1 MGQQLTSPERQPL
14 IQINPGRGRRA
25 ILDVMQTK
33 FAQAQPGPFFVAIGA
48 SGSEGLSDLGDLLA
62 ALPAGLP
69 AVVLAVLHRPSD
81 RISHLREVLA
91 RRSALPVVIPDEDQ
105 EFRVG
110 CCYIGEPAAHLSL
123 AARSRVRFIAG
134 AHDKYRNRTVDL
146 LFTSVAAHARGRA
159 IGVVLRGSLSDG
171 SRGLA
176 AIHFAGGI
184 TMVVGSSGTP
194 TRGMPSNAT
203 DYDGPIDFTGSI
215 ADIAADIVR
224 RVAITPT
231 EVA

>member
-1 MGQQLTSPERQPL
+1 MGQQLTSPERQPQT
-14 IQINPGRGRRA
+14 QINSGVAGPA
-25 ILDVMQTK
+25 IVDLMRTK
-33 FAQAQPGPFFVAIGA
+33 FAGTQPEPYFVAIGA
-48 SGSEGLSDLGDLLA
+48 SGSEGLDDLSDLLA

-91 RRSALPVVIPDEDQ
+91 RQSALPVMIPDEDQ

-123 AARSRVRFIAG
+123 AARSRVRFIEG

-146 LFTSVAAHARGRA
+146 LFTSVAAHARARA

-184 TMVVGSSGTP
+184 TMVVGSYGTP
-194 TRGMPSNAT
+194 THGMPSNAT

-215 ADIAADIVR
+215 ADIAAEIVQ

-231 EVA
+231 QAA